1 MILCALSW
9 QRALSGNMGSAAQI
23 LGKQI
28 HGKAISLFR
37 HAYFNIHNCG
47 DALR

>member
-9 QRALSGNMGSAAQI
+9 QRALSGNMGRAAQI

-28 HGKAISLFR
+28 HG
-37 HAYFNIHNCG
+37 
-47 DALR
+47 